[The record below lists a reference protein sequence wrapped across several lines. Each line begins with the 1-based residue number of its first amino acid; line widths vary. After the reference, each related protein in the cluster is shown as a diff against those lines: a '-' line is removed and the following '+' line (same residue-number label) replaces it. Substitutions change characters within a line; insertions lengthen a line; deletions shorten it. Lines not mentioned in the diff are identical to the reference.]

1 MEVWWIRYHLTP
13 SWGFPGGSD
22 YKGSAYN
29 MGDPGLIPGLGRS
42 PGKEHGNPL
51 EYSCLEKSMDR
62 GAWQATVHGVTK
74 SRTRLSDFTFSL
86 TPACELTLKR
96 ADFSKV
102 CITLAKEATS
112 HSVQQVRL
120 NKIQV
125 LKCLSSLLWSL
136 LWLVSLGIWHFGNMA
151 AREQEDCGAPLWL
164 DSLGILKYTMSL
176 AHSPWKDEVT
186 GTPLRR

>member
-1 MEVWWIRYHLTP
+1 MSASYFHFRDLNVNFFKNIISTIWMEVWWIRYHLTP

-74 SRTRLSDFTFSL
+74 SRTRLSDFTFTVHFHALEKEMATHSSVL
-86 TPACELTLKR
+86 AWRIPWTEELGGLQSTGSQR
-96 ADFSKV
+96 VRHDW
-102 CITLAKEATS
+102 ATS
-112 HSVQQVRL
+112 
-120 NKIQV
+120 
-125 LKCLSSLLWSL
+125 LSLSINLYSQ
-136 LWLVSLGIWHFGNMA
+136 SSQI
-151 AREQEDCGAPLWL
+151 
-164 DSLGILKYTMSL
+164 
-176 AHSPWKDEVT
+176 KDENLN
-186 GTPLRR
+186 PDLHDFM